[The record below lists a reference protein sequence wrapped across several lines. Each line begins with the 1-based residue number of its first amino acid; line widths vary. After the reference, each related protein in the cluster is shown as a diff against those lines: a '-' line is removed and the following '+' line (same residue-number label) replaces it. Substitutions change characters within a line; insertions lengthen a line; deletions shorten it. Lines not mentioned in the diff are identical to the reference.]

1 MGFKFN
7 PFTGNFDQTDSPN
20 GVFDAVEINGALSIG
35 STEVITSD
43 RKLINVVPSGITFD
57 EGTF

>member
-35 STEVITSD
+35 NTEVITSD

>member
-1 MGFKFN
+1 M
-7 PFTGNFDQTDSPN
+7 
-20 GVFDAVEINGALSIG
+20 FDAVETSGGALSIG
-35 STEVITSD
+35 GTEVITSD